1 MASLSR
7 NPHASLSDDE
17 KREKRKKVFVDV
29 VKKEEAFLTHLEDLA
44 RYFAT
49 PLLVRDTPFKRD
61 CMDELL
67 TDKVDSINC
76 LALPM

>member
-1 MASLSR
+1 M
-7 NPHASLSDDE
+7 
-17 KREKRKKVFVDV
+17 DV

-49 PLLVRDTPFKRD
+49 PLLLRDTPFKRD
-61 CMDELL
+61 CMDEVL